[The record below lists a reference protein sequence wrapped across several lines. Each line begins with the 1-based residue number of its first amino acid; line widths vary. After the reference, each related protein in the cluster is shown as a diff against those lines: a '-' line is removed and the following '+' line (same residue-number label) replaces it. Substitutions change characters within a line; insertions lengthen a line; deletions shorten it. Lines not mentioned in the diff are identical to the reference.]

1 MDNQQKAGAVL
12 ASLFLP
18 APLTW
23 FFTAKLA
30 YGFTPQDVRQVIPE
44 LIHGTFTQGTD
55 FLPLKLA
62 LGGGALLGICAASAV
77 VALNKQVFA
86 GANFKKFYR
95 GTELVSQKKLARLTK
110 ESHSQVTIAGV
121 PIPYE
126 AECTHIQ
133 LTGSTGTGKSTL
145 FNEIILTS
153 MKRGD
158 RQIILD
164 PDGGYLKK
172 FWRKGDKILNPYD
185 GRSQEWSFFNEI
197 RENYDF
203 ERYAE
208 SMIQTSSDS
217 ESEEWNKYGR
227 LLFRE
232 VAKKLYRT
240 THNPTVKDVFNWTN
254 ERPVQELAEFV
265 RDTPAV
271 SLFTGNDRATGSA
284 RFVLSDAL
292 ARHLDMPHGSFSLR
306 DWLDDPNGGNLFITW
321 KEDQRAALTP
331 LISTWTDTLIS
342 SILSMGED
350 ESRRIWLYIDEL
362 ESLNRLPN
370 LGAALTKAR
379 KYGLRIVCGYQN
391 YTQVEKVYGDKPAET
406 MVNNIRTVV
415 ALATGRM
422 GTSSAE
428 MVSKSLGEHE
438 IERSRK
444 SRNHKLGELGSQG
457 QRDDLKIERVVMA
470 SELARLP
477 NLEGFLSFPGDL
489 PVARI
494 KYKPIKFERTNP
506 VEAFVSRNNLFA
518 S

>member
-1 MDNQQKAGAVL
+1 MDQQQKAGAVL
-12 ASLFLP
+12 ACLLFP
-18 APLTW
+18 APLLW
-23 FFTAKLA
+23 FITARLT
-30 YGFTPQDVRQVIPE
+30 YGFTPQNVRQVVPE
-44 LIHGTFTQGTD
+44 LFHGTFTTG
-55 FLPLKLA
+55 LYLWPLKLA
-62 LGGGALLGICAASAV
+62 LAGGLVLGIAMSIAV
-77 VALNKQVFA
+77 VVLNRQVFA

-95 GTELVSQKKLARLTK
+95 GTEMVSQKKLARLTK
-110 ESHSQVTIAGV
+110 ESGPQVTIADV
-121 PIPYE
+121 PIPYD
-126 AECTHIQ
+126 AECTHLQI
-133 LTGSTGTGKSTL
+133 TGSTGTGKSTL

-153 MKRGD
+153 MRRGD

-164 PDGGYLKK
+164 PNGGYLKK

-185 GRSQEWSFFNEI
+185 ARTQSWSFFNEI

-208 SMIQTSSDS
+208 SMIQTSTDS

-240 THNPTVKDVFNWTN
+240 THNPTMKDVFSWTN
-254 ERPVQELAEFV
+254 ERDVGELAEFV

-284 RFVLSDAL
+284 RFVLSIAL
-292 ARHLDMPHGSFSLR
+292 APHLDMPHGDFSLR
-306 DWLDDPNGGNLFITW
+306 DWLDDPEGGNLFITW

-342 SILSMGED
+342 SILSMEED
-350 ESRRIWLYIDEL
+350 ENRRIWLYIDEL
-362 ESLNRLPN
+362 ESMNRLPN
-370 LGAALTKAR
+370 LGPGLTKGR
-379 KYGLRIVCGYQN
+379 KMALRIVCGYQN

-406 MVNNIRTVV
+406 MVNNMRSLV

-422 GTSSAE
+422 GTSTAE

-444 SRNHKLGELGSQG
+444 SRNHKFGELGSRG
-457 QRDDLKIERVVMA
+457 DRDDLKTERVVMP

-477 NLEGFLSFPGDL
+477 NLEGYLAFPGDL
-489 PVARI
+489 PIARI
-494 KYKPIKFERTNP
+494 KYKPIQFNRSMP
-506 VEAFVSRNNLFA
+506 VEAFVSRNDLFA